1 MIVGQKTNGASAKD
15 QWHFDPRPLA
25 VYLAEQG
32 LTLDLA
38 EAATRF
44 SGGLA
49 NLNYRISVDGKPFV
63 LRRAPSGPLPPGAHD
78 MAREHRV
85 LSALSP
91 AFPLAPDSLV
101 LCEDPEVLGAPFQIL
116 EYRQGRTL
124 RGDDLSVLMP
134 DENLPSVLCDL
145 LARPLADL
153 HAVAPEACGLG
164 DLGRPEGFVA
174 RNAARWSAR
183 AAEIAEGRPEAAL
196 AAEIGGW
203 LNKKL
208 SGWDR
213 DAVCLLHCDFKLDNM
228 ILAPDRLAPVGI
240 VDWDMATRGE
250 PLFDLATL
258 LSYWSEPGDPECLR
272 ALGQMPTALP
282 GFPSRKDMA
291 AAYARAS
298 GRSLD
303 GLDELYVLCLFK
315 LACIFL
321 QLHARWKSGAIGDD
335 RYARF
340 EALGFDLMTHTWDVA
355 RGAADVALGAAD

>member
-1 MIVGQKTNGASAKD
+1 MFES
-15 QWHFDPRPLA
+15 RPLA
-25 VYLAEQG
+25 AHLAAQG
-32 LTLDLA
+32 MTLDSDVPA
-38 EAATRF
+38 RRF
-44 SGGLA
+44 AGGLA
-49 NLNYRISVDGKPFV
+49 NLNYRISVDGRPAV

-85 LSALSP
+85 LHALSP

-101 LCEDPEVLGAPFQIL
+101 LCADPEVLGAPFQIL
-116 EYRQGRTL
+116 EYRDGRTV
-124 RGDDLSVLMP
+124 RGDDLSVLAP
-134 DENLPSVLCDL
+134 GEDLRGALCDL

-153 HAVAPEACGLG
+153 HAVDPAACGLD
-164 DLGRPEGFVA
+164 DLGRPEGFVP

-183 AAEIAEGRPEAAL
+183 AKELAEGRSEAAL
-196 AAEIGGW
+196 AAEIAGW
-203 LNKKL
+203 LERKL

-213 DAVCLLHCDFKLDNM
+213 GAVSLLHCDFKLDNM

-272 ALGQMPTALP
+272 GLGQMPTALA
-282 GFPSRKDMA
+282 GFPGRREMA
-291 AAYARAS
+291 EAYAKAS

-303 GLDELYVLCLFK
+303 GLEEIYVLCLFK
-315 LACIFL
+315 LSVIFL

-340 EALGFDLMTHTWDVA
+340 ETLGFDLMTHTWDVA
-355 RGAADVALGAAD
+355 RGAAD

>member
-1 MIVGQKTNGASAKD
+1 MIVGQKISTPSATGR
-15 QWHFDPRPLA
+15 WPFDPRPLA
-25 VYLAEQG
+25 AFLAG
-32 LTLDLA
+32 RGRTLDL
-38 EAATRF
+38 ETPATRF

-49 NLNYRISVDGKPFV
+49 NLNYRISVDGKPAV

-91 AFPLAPDSLV
+91 AFPLAPDSV
-101 LCEDPEVLGAPFQIL
+101 ALCEDPDVLGAPFQIL
-116 EYRQGRTL
+116 DYREGRTV
-124 RGDDLSVLMP
+124 RGDDLSVLAP
-134 DENLPSVLCDL
+134 GEDLAAALCDL

-153 HAVAPEACGLG
+153 HAVDPDACGLG
-164 DLGRPEGFVA
+164 DLGRPDGFVP

-183 AAEIAEGRPEAAL
+183 AAELAKGRPESAL
-196 AAEIGGW
+196 AADIAGW
-203 LNKKL
+203 LEKAL

-213 DAVCLLHCDFKLDNM
+213 SEVSLLHCDFKLDNM

-258 LSYWSEPGDPECLR
+258 LSYWSEPGDPDCLR
-272 ALGQMPTALP
+272 GLGQMPTALA
-282 GFPSRKDMA
+282 GFPSRRDMA
-291 AAYARAS
+291 QAYARAS

-303 GLDELYVLCLFK
+303 GLDDLYVLCLFK
-315 LACIFL
+315 LSVIFL
-321 QLHARWKSGAIGDD
+321 QLNARWKSGALGDD

-340 EALGFDLMTHTWDVA
+340 ETLGFDLMTHTWDVA
-355 RGAADVALGAAD
+355 RGAAD

>member
-1 MIVGQKTNGASAKD
+1 MIVGQKNETSSIEDSWPFAP
-15 QWHFDPRPLA
+15 QPLA
-25 VYLAEQG
+25 AFLASTGKLLNLEVP
-32 LTLDLA
+32 A
-38 EAATRF
+38 IRF

-49 NLNYRISVDGKPFV
+49 NLNFRISIDGRPAV

-85 LSALSP
+85 LSALASQ
-91 AFPLAPDSLV
+91 FPLAPNSLA

-116 EYRQGRTL
+116 EFRQGRTV
-124 RGDDLSVLMP
+124 RGDDISVLAP
-134 DENLPSVLCDL
+134 GEDLPEALCDL

-153 HAVAPEACGLG
+153 HAVDPDACGLG
-164 DLGRPEGFVA
+164 DLGRPEGFVP
-174 RNAARWSAR
+174 RNAKRWSAR
-183 AAEIAEGRPEAAL
+183 AAELAEGRPEASL
-196 AAEIGGW
+196 ASEIAAW
-203 LNKKL
+203 LERKL
-208 SGWDR
+208 AGWDR
-213 DAVCLLHCDFKLDNM
+213 SDVSLLHCDFKLDNM

-258 LSYWSEPGDPECLR
+258 LSYWSEPGDPDCLR
-272 ALGQMPTALP
+272 ELVQMPTALP
-282 GFPSRKDMA
+282 GFPSRRDMA
-291 AAYARAS
+291 EAYARAS

-315 LACIFL
+315 LSAIFL

-340 EALGFDLMTHTWDVA
+340 ETLGFDLMTHTWDVA
-355 RGAADVALGAAD
+355 RGAAD

>member
-1 MIVGQKTNGASAKD
+1 MIVGPKDDSAS
-15 QWHFDPRPLA
+15 DPEAWPFPPQPLA
-25 VYLAEQG
+25 DFLARSG
-32 LTLDLA
+32 RTLDLDAAA
-38 EAATRF
+38 ERF

-49 NLNYRISVDGKPFV
+49 NLNYRISVDGQPAV

-91 AFPLAPDSLV
+91 AFPLAPNSLA

-116 EYRQGRTL
+116 EYRHGRTV
-124 RGDDLSVLMP
+124 RGDDLSALRTGE
-134 DENLPSVLCDL
+134 DLPGALCEL

-153 HAVAPEACGLG
+153 HAVDPDACGLG

-183 AAEIAEGRPEAAL
+183 AAELAEGRPEATL
-196 AAEIGGW
+196 AAEIAAW
-203 LNKKL
+203 LDRRL

-213 DAVCLLHCDFKLDNM
+213 GEVSLLHCDFKLDNM
-228 ILAPDRLAPVGI
+228 ILAPERLAPVGI

-258 LSYWSEPGDPECLR
+258 LSYWSEPGDPDCLR
-272 ALGQMPTALP
+272 ELGQMPTALP
-282 GFPSRKDMA
+282 GFLSRRDMA
-291 AAYARAS
+291 EAYAKTS
-298 GRSLD
+298 GRSIE
-303 GLDELYVLCLFK
+303 GLHDLYVLCLFK
-315 LACIFL
+315 LSAIFL

-340 EALGFDLMTHTWDVA
+340 ERLGFDLMTHTWDVA
-355 RGAADVALGAAD
+355 RGAAD

>member
-1 MIVGQKTNGASAKD
+1 MTVGQKNEASSIAEE
-15 QWHFDPRPLA
+15 WPFAPEPLA
-25 VYLAEQG
+25 AFLARAG
-32 LTLDLA
+32 RTLDH
-38 EAATRF
+38 EVPATRF

-49 NLNYRISVDGKPFV
+49 NLNYRISVDGRPAV

-91 AFPLAPDSLV
+91 AFPLAPDSLA

-116 EYRQGRTL
+116 EYREGRTV
-124 RGDDLSVLMP
+124 RGDDLGVLRE
-134 DENLPSVLCDL
+134 DEDLPGALCDL
-145 LARPLADL
+145 LARPLAEL
-153 HAVAPEACGLG
+153 HAVDPDACGLG

-183 AAEIAEGRPEAAL
+183 GAELAEGRPEARL
-196 AAEIGGW
+196 AADISAW
-203 LNKKL
+203 LDRKL
-208 SGWDR
+208 ARWDR
-213 DAVCLLHCDFKLDNM
+213 AEVSLLHCDFKLDNL

-258 LSYWSEPGDPECLR
+258 LSYWSQPDDPECLR
-272 ALGQMPTALP
+272 ELGQMPTALP
-282 GFPSRKDMA
+282 GFPSRRDMA
-291 AAYARAS
+291 QAYAKAS

-303 GLDELYVLCLFK
+303 GLDDLYVLSLFK
-315 LACIFL
+315 LSAIFL

-340 EALGFDLMTHTWDVA
+340 ERLGFDLMTHTWDVA
-355 RGAADVALGAAD
+355 RGAAK